1 VFVFLVSGRED
12 AMKRLALAALA
23 IAFAL
28 SMLGQSSG
36 QEIDRSRLRSDEPVP
51 ASVSIPPK
59 VERRE
64 QVAAPEAPAASA
76 PTPPPAEYN
85 VEDPRAVIDWLFNR
99 SSVRGR

>member
-51 ASVSIPPK
+51 ASVSVPQRP
-59 VERRE
+59 E
-64 QVAAPEAPAASA
+64 QIAAPEPSAASA
-76 PTPPPAEYN
+76 PTSSPTQYN

-99 SSVRGR
+99 SAVRGR